1 VRTIVFRDEKLYA
14 ITAQDYGSLVR
25 RVPGAVIYSIAK
37 GIAIAVLVELVFF
50 DLRLPWKSWLAV
62 LVPLAFVCSIGVGFV
77 ERRVYICEI
86 EIFPDRIIRH
96 SGEKTLGI
104 GRSDVRSITEGS
116 RWTLFGL
123 TDGLLIK
130 GKKASIFIPAACSQY
145 AEIKSRL
152 GGWGQVA
159 G

>member
-1 VRTIVFRDEKLYA
+1 VRTIVFTDEKLYA
-14 ITAQDYGSLVR
+14 ITAQDYGGLAR
-25 RVPGAVIYSIAK
+25 RVPGALIYSIAK
-37 GIAIAVLVELVFF
+37 GIAIAVLVELVFL
-50 DLRLPWKSWLAV
+50 DLMLSWKSWLAM

-104 GRSDVRSITEGS
+104 GRSDVRSITEGN

-123 TDGLLIK
+123 TYGLLIK

>member
-1 VRTIVFRDEKLYA
+1 MRTIVFTDEKLYA
-14 ITAQDYGSLVR
+14 ITAQDYGDLIR
-25 RVPGAVIYSIAK
+25 RVPGVLIYSIAK
-37 GIAIAVLVELVFF
+37 GIAIAVVVELVFL

-62 LVPLAFVCSIGVGFV
+62 LVLLAFACSIGVGFV

-104 GRSDVRSITEGS
+104 GRSEVRSISERS
-116 RWTLFGL
+116 HWTLFGL

-130 GKKASIFIPAACSQY
+130 GKKASIFIPATCAQY

-152 GGWGQVA
+152 GGWGQVT